1 MCGCPAGTISW
12 RRAFFEALSIAF
24 ELTYVRKARR
34 QRGWRRGRM
43 AARSKSPS
51 CQIHVEALNLERLP
65 EHLVVLG
72 GGYVGLEFA
81 QAMRQPRDHHP
92 SRPPTSH
99 AEDPDVA
106 DALQDLMTDEGVE
119 VLLQSEVLSVTPA
132 QSMHGHG
139 RSRRC
144 RRAYPAKLKV
154 PKSSETSRVFP
165 IGSKQP
171 LAA

>member
-1 MCGCPAGTISW
+1 
-12 RRAFFEALSIAF
+12 
-24 ELTYVRKARR
+24 
-34 QRGWRRGRM
+34 M
-43 AARSKSPS
+43 AARSKLPS

-81 QAMRQPRDHHP
+81 QAMRRCGSRVTIIHHGPRLLT
-92 SRPPTSH
+92 R
-99 AEDPDVA
+99 EDPDVA
-106 DALQDLMTDEGVE
+106 DALQDLMTDEGGE